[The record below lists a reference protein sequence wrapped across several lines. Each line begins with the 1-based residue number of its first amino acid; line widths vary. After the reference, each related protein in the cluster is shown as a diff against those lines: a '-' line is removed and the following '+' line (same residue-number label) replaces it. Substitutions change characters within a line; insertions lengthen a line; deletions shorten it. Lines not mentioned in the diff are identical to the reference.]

1 MANLDLPDKVELQ
14 AGIRGKCK
22 ESSIGET
29 FFFYKKE
36 KELDFFEDLCN

>member
-22 ESSIGET
+22 ECET
-29 FFFYKKE
+29 VFFYKKE